1 MMLNCYCSFWDCC
14 RNSSQE
20 SCEAEFQML
29 IVSTAFPVWPG
40 LGFQLTCR
48 GHLCFGV
55 LKMNASSNVGHLGSR
70 GWWVAK
76 PLAKVTVF
84 IFKHSRA
91 RTVCHPW
98 ASWRL
103 ASFCPQGE
111 GMCASQQGASGRCE
125 CREAGKTPGSY
136 RVRSLSV
143 DKRERNTHSPV
154 SVMTFRKDNVTQM
167 LGMNNSG
174 ENKSHTVWGSWTAAK
189 TSVEPALCH
198 LHQHSLH
205 CIRM

>member
-14 RNSSQE
+14 RNSSQD
-20 SCEAEFQML
+20 SSEAEFQML

-55 LKMNASSNVGHLGSR
+55 LKMNASSNVGHLGSW

-76 PLAKVTVF
+76 PLAKATVF

-98 ASWRL
+98 AGWSWLLFAPKEKACVPANREL
-103 ASFCPQGE
+103 VADVSAEKQERHLEATGCVLCQWTNEE
-111 GMCASQQGASGRCE
+111 GTHILRF
-125 CREAGKTPGSY
+125 
-136 RVRSLSV
+136 LSWHFV
-143 DKRERNTHSPV
+143 KI
-154 SVMTFRKDNVTQM
+154 M
-167 LGMNNSG
+167 
-174 ENKSHTVWGSWTAAK
+174 
-189 TSVEPALCH
+189 
-198 LHQHSLH
+198 
-205 CIRM
+205 